1 MRKNILILSMSAI
14 LGCGSAL
21 AADDSAV
28 TDGTLTITGEVVA
41 PACTIAT
48 DSRSSSVAMDKVSA
62 TKLQTLGQ
70 ESGVK
75 KDIPINLTDCD
86 TTATS
91 NAAFTFTAEADPAV
105 ATAFKN
111 QNTGGGAA
119 TNVAVQMYMPD
130 GTTKIIPNTETA
142 QDGITLAGTADQT
155 ITFKV
160 DYVATGRATAGTVQ
174 VMTTFHINYY

>member
-130 GTTKIIPNTETA
+130 GTTKIVPNTETA

-155 ITFKV
+155 ITFKA

>member
-1 MRKNILILSMSAI
+1 MRKNILILSMGAI

-48 DSRSSSVAMDKVSA
+48 DSQASSVAMNKVSA

-75 KDIPINLTDCD
+75 KDIPINLKECS

-111 QNTGGGAA
+111 QNTGAGAA

-130 GTTKIIPNTETA
+130 GTTKIVPNTETA
-142 QDGITLAGTADQT
+142 QDGITLAATADQT
-155 ITFKV
+155 ITFKA
-160 DYVATGRATAGTVQ
+160 DYVATGHATAGTVQ

>member
-48 DSRSSSVAMDKVSA
+48 NSRSSSVAMDKVSA

-130 GTTKIIPNTETA
+130 GTTKIVPNTETA

-155 ITFKV
+155 ITFKA

>member
-130 GTTKIIPNTETA
+130 GTTKIVPNTETA

-155 ITFKV
+155 ITFKA
-160 DYVATGRATAGTVQ
+160 DYVATGHATAGTVQ